1 MAFIFYNMIKYE
13 MSGEIM
19 FKNTIDNKKYYT
31 LNCFFRRKFGSKVF
45 KVPLD
50 IGSGCPNYASG
61 GCIYCSGRSASNISD
76 GSLDIVSQFNKAKD
90 IMERKWPN
98 SLYIAYFQSGTNTY
112 GNVDDFK
119 NMVDKLLVIDK
130 VVGVSIATRP
140 DTLSDEWLDYLSEL
154 NKETFLTIELGLQSS
169 NDKTLKYINRGHD
182 VKCFTEAVKKL
193 KERGIFTVAHII
205 NGLPN
210 ETKEDMINTVKYLNN
225 LGIDGIK
232 IHMLYIPKNT
242 KLASIYEKK
251 KFHVLSRDEYVDIVC
266 EQLRYLNENIVVER
280 ITGDPIVD
288 ELIAPTWLVKKFCVL
303 NEIDKEMVKRNIYQ
317 SDLVLC

>member
-1 MAFIFYNMIKYE
+1 
-13 MSGEIM
+13 MSGDSM
-19 FKNTIDNKKYYT
+19 FKNTIDNKRYYT

-50 IGSGCPNYASG
+50 IGSNCPNFNSG

-76 GSLDIVSQFNKAKD
+76 GSMDIVSQFNKAKD

-112 GNVDDFK
+112 GNIQDFK

-140 DTLSDEWLDYLSEL
+140 DALSDEWLDYLSEL
-154 NKETFLTIELGLQSS
+154 NKQTFLTIELGLQSS
-169 NDKTLKYINRGHD
+169 NDNTLKYINRGHD

-251 KFHVLSRDEYVDIVC
+251 NFHVLSRDEYVDIVC

-280 ITGDPIVD
+280 ITGDPIAD

-317 SDLVLC
+317 SDLVRD

>member
-1 MAFIFYNMIKYE
+1 MIKYVIR
-13 MSGEIM
+13 GDNM
-19 FKNTIDNKKYYT
+19 FKNTIDNKRYYT
-31 LNCFFRRKFGSKVF
+31 LNCFFRKKFGSKVF

-50 IGSGCPNYASG
+50 IGSNCPNYASG

-112 GNVDDFK
+112 GDIDKFK
-119 NMVDKLLVIDK
+119 SYVDKLLVINK
-130 VVGVSIATRP
+130 VVGISIATRP
-140 DTLSDEWLDYLSEL
+140 DALSDEWLDYLNKL
-154 NKETFLTIELGLQSS
+154 NKETFLTVELGLQSS
-169 NDKTLKYINRGHD
+169 NDETLKYINRGHD
-182 VKCFTEAVKKL
+182 VKCFTKALEKL

-210 ETKEDMINTVKYLNN
+210 ETRDDMLNTVKYLNK

-242 KLASIYEKK
+242 KLESIYECE
-251 KFHVLSRDEYVDIVC
+251 KFRVLSRDEYVDIVC
-266 EQLRYLNENIVVER
+266 NQLRYLNENIVIER
-280 ITGDPIVD
+280 ITGDPIES
-288 ELIAPTWLVKKFCVL
+288 ELIEPKWLVKKFCVL
-303 NEIDKEMVKRNIYQ
+303 NEIDKEMVKRDIYQ
-317 SDLVLC
+317 GDLVNF